1 MKILGLQAGKRSG
14 AFVLHWEGIHP
25 FWNLGGSSHQEMD
38 LIPGGGPNSIGA
50 SPRNNFHTVSILVNE
65 KVPWG

>member
-1 MKILGLQAGKRSG
+1 LFYIGMLSILL
-14 AFVLHWEGIHP
+14 GISEVFP
-25 FWNLGGSSHQEMD
+25 HQEMD

-65 KVPWG
+65 KSHGVETSQPGLFIIA